1 MIFDSL
7 NNACLEIILS
17 LTVLAYIQ
25 CICSTRSD
33 WTHNR
38 LSRMDNNTGNFTS
51 VMDNNT
57 GNPISILKE
66 ESSIQTVLSVIFAVV
81 IVLGII
87 GNTCT
92 ILVIKFK
99 KDFQNATFTT
109 ISLLAFVDVVALCVR
124 GILVVNF
131 FLHYNWITD
140 PVLFRVVFIVTF
152 LTYACSCGNVVILA
166 RLRYKLLA
174 FPIEGMKITSRNM
187 IYQCLA
193 VWIISIIIAVP
204 YGFHMFLSLKMQGT
218 RFTGIIETIV
228 GILMLICT
236 IVPIIVFHVIKIQKL
251 KDNITR
257 RRNTIRRM
265 TKMIAVV
272 CLVQIITVTQASVA
286 IGYLTFA
293 DYSPTSDTVRS
304 ITQLLVI
311 LGHAIN
317 PVLFF
322 YFNSCKR
329 ILMIFLPRK
338 IVKAHSTISNIEER
352 RI

>member
-17 LTVLAYIQ
+17 LSVFAYIQ
-25 CICSTRSD
+25 CICSTRSN

-51 VMDNNT
+51 IMDNNTENFASIWNNNTGNFTSVMDNNNT
-57 GNPISILKE
+57 GSLTSILKE
-66 ESSIQTVLSVIFAVV
+66 ESSVQTALSVIFAVV

-140 PVLFRVVFIVTF
+140 PVLFRVVYIVTF
-152 LTYACSCGNVVILA
+152 LTYACSCGHVVILA

-193 VWIISIIIAVP
+193 VWIISIIDLELP
-204 YGFHMFLSLKMQGT
+204 YTPPPPPGGFCK
-218 RFTGIIETIV
+218 GI
-228 GILMLICT
+228 
-236 IVPIIVFHVIKIQKL
+236 
-251 KDNITR
+251 
-257 RRNTIRRM
+257 
-265 TKMIAVV
+265 
-272 CLVQIITVTQASVA
+272 
-286 IGYLTFA
+286 
-293 DYSPTSDTVRS
+293 
-304 ITQLLVI
+304 
-311 LGHAIN
+311 
-317 PVLFF
+317 FF
-322 YFNSCKR
+322 
-329 ILMIFLPRK
+329 
-338 IVKAHSTISNIEER
+338 
-352 RI
+352 